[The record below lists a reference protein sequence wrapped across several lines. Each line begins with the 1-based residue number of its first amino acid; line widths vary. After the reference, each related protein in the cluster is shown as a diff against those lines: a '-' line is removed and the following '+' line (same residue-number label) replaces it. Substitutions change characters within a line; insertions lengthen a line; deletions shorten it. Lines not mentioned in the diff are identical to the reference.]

1 MASEDWYPGVGND
14 PIDTS
19 GKYIDSS
26 GAVQYGGDADIDL
39 SDLAKL
45 YASRKGRRS
54 IEDIYMENRRYNKM
68 LTDEAF
74 ERSLGWDMEGPAG
87 STSFDKDTKEML
99 AEFSPEMQQLYD
111 GWLRAEQRAG
121 DELAAYDIDERTA
134 KKIGMFRSANAQEE
148 RRQRQELDALNLSQG
163 TGGTIAYWKE
173 KALEDAINQNYLNFT
188 ANVAHPLSLA
198 ERGLLSAE
206 QLAFG
211 NAAID
216 APRTLMRQLELGM
229 ASGQGSHTGVNMEG
243 NALASMALA
252 DTKAGYWSGL
262 LGGMSNYGGGSST
275 TGGSGGTTPS
285 GAAGSTNPY
294 GSSIMSSL
302 IPGLLGGFF

>member
-45 YASRKGRRS
+45 YASRKGKRA
-54 IEDIYMENRRYNKM
+54 IGDIYMENRRYNKM
-68 LTDEAF
+68 LTDEAY

-87 STSFDKDTKEML
+87 STSFDKETNEML
-99 AEFSPEMQQLYD
+99 AEFSPEMQDLYK

-121 DELAAYDIDERTA
+121 EELAAYDIDERTT
-134 KKIGMFRSANAQEE
+134 KKIDLWRSANAEQE
-148 RRQRQELDALNLSQG
+148 RRQRQELAAANVNQG
-163 TGGTIAYWKE
+163 IGGTLAYWKE
-173 KALEDAINQNYLNFT
+173 KALEDSINQGVMDFT

-198 ERGLLSAE
+198 ERSLLSGE

-216 APRTLMRQLELGM
+216 APRTLFRQAELGLQ
-229 ASGQGSHTGVNMEG
+229 AGQGSHTGVNMEG

-252 DTKAGYWSGL
+252 DAKAGYWSGL
-262 LGGMSNYGGGSST
+262 LGGMSQY
-275 TGGSGGTTPS
+275 GGSGSPS
-285 GAAGSTNPY
+285 ASGSGLLKGLLNPF
-294 GSSIMSSL
+294 GSSMMTTNKSSL
-302 IPGLLGGFF
+302 A

>member
-1 MASEDWYPGVGND
+1 MAEKWYPGIGND

-19 GKYIDSS
+19 GKYVDAS
-26 GAVQYGGDADIDL
+26 GKMQNNNLDL

-45 YASRKGRRS
+45 YASQRGKGA

-68 LTDEAF
+68 LTDEAY

-87 STSFDKDTKEML
+87 STSFDRETNEML
-99 AEFSPEMQQLYD
+99 AEFSPEMQELYD

-121 DELAAYDIDERTA
+121 EELGAYDMDERTLKTIGLFDTASAERDRRNQQQADELAFSQGLGGTQQYYR
-134 KKIGMFRSANAQEE
+134 
-148 RRQRQELDALNLSQG
+148 NLSLGEQVNQRRMQ
-163 TGGTIAYWKE
+163 E
-173 KALEDAINQNYLNFT
+173 ALQARNM
-188 ANVAHPLSLA
+188 AMG
-198 ERGLLSAE
+198 ERSLLSAE
-206 QLAFG
+206 QMAFG

-252 DTKAGYWSGL
+252 DAKAGYWSGL
-262 LGGMSNYGGGSST
+262 LGGMGQYGGV
-275 TGGSGGTTPS
+275 GSGMNI
-285 GAAGSTNPY
+285 TNPTTSANPTSNFL
-294 GSSIMSSL
+294 SSIMAL
-302 IPGLLGGFF
+302 V